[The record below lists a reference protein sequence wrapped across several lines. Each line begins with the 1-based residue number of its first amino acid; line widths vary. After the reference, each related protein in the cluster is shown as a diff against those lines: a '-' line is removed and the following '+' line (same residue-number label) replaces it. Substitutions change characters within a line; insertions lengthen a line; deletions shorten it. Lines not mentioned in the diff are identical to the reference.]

1 MKKILQYPVAVLFG
15 VFILVFFLV
24 DVLNPDRSYSEF
36 ENTVLTTRP
45 AFSISGFFDGS
56 FGSNYVEY
64 INDQIAGRDDWISL
78 KAVADLLLEHAI

>member
-15 VFILVFFLV
+15 IFIMVFFLV

-45 AFSISGFFDGS
+45 AFFDQRLFLMGASAATMSSTSTTRLRAATIGS
-56 FGSNYVEY
+56 
-64 INDQIAGRDDWISL
+64 A
-78 KAVADLLLEHAI
+78 

>member
-45 AFSISGFFDGS
+45 AFLTGVSAATMSSTSTTRLRAATIGS
-56 FGSNYVEY
+56 
-64 INDQIAGRDDWISL
+64 A
-78 KAVADLLLEHAI
+78 

>member
-24 DVLNPDRSYSEF
+24 DVLNQDRSYSEF

-45 AFSISGFFDGS
+45 AFRSAAFLTGVSAATMSSTSTTRLRAATIGS
-56 FGSNYVEY
+56 
-64 INDQIAGRDDWISL
+64 A
-78 KAVADLLLEHAI
+78 

>member
-15 VFILVFFLV
+15 IFIMVFFLV

-45 AFSISGFFDGS
+45 SFSISGFF
-56 FGSNYVEY
+56 
-64 INDQIAGRDDWISL
+64 
-78 KAVADLLLEHAI
+78 